1 MEEQLV
7 LSVVRFPK
15 DSYII
20 IPENSRIADRF
31 FIIREGKVH
40 ISKEMQIVVEEQ
52 GDILG
57 PGDFFGVVSTMAEFS
72 HIETARAIT
81 DVVLVAVRQ
90 EQFGQLIQ
98 NNAAVAIKILLQF
111 SRRMRHL
118 NEALTMLT
126 LKRSADTTVSHLFDV
141 AAYYAKQRRY
151 KQAYYA
157 YHRYIT
163 CCPDGEHISLAREH
177 LQKISLN
184 VKGIKMNFETH
195 EMNRT
200 YQTDDMIFAEG
211 EPGDEIFIIKSGS
224 VKIVSITNN
233 SEILLAVLKAGD
245 IFGEMA
251 LLESK
256 PRTACAIAYEECALM
271 VVNRKNFDQMIKT
284 QPQLIARLTT
294 MLAERI
300 WLSYKQLVN
309 TRITDPMGR
318 MCDTL
323 LIQLERKRI
332 DFTVKVPFVF
342 DFGGTELINMVGF
355 SHNDGVIALQ
365 KLLKS
370 RYVEIVH
377 EKLCVTDVREF
388 YRQTSFYRKKLELE
402 SARKGD
408 S

>member
-7 LSVVRFPK
+7 LSGVRFPK
-15 DSYII
+15 GSYII
-20 IPENSRIADRF
+20 IPESSRIADRF

-40 ISKEMQIVVEEQ
+40 ISREMQIVAEEQ

-57 PGDFFGVVSTMAEFS
+57 PGDFFGVVSTMAAFS
-72 HIETARAIT
+72 HIETARAMT
-81 DVVLVAVRQ
+81 DVVLISVRQ
-90 EQFGQLIQ
+90 DQFGQLIQ
-98 NNAAVAIKILLQF
+98 NNVAVAIKILLQF

-126 LKRSADTTVSHLFDV
+126 LKKSDDSNAAHLIDV

-163 CCPDGEHISLAREH
+163 CCPNGEHVSLAREH
-177 LQKISLN
+177 IQKISAN
-184 VKGIKMNFETH
+184 VTDVKLNFEAT
-195 EMNRT
+195 EMNRA
-200 YQTDDMIFAEG
+200 YKKDDMIFAEG
-211 EPGDEIFIIKSGS
+211 EPGEEFFIIKSGS
-224 VKIVSITNN
+224 VKITKITNN

-256 PRTACAIAYEECALM
+256 PRTACAIAYEDCGLM

-309 TRITDPMGR
+309 TRITDPLGR
-318 MCDTL
+318 MFDTL
-323 LIQLERKRI
+323 LMQIEKKRI
-332 DFTVKVPFVF
+332 DSTARIPFVF
-342 DFGGTELINMVGF
+342 DFGSTELINMVGF
-355 SHNDGVIALQ
+355 SQNDGTIAIQ
-365 KLLKS
+365 KLLQNK
-370 RYVEIVH
+370 YVEIVH
-377 EKLCVTDVREF
+377 EKLCVTDVSEF
-388 YRQTSFYRKKLELE
+388 FRQASYYRKKLEME
-402 SARKGD
+402 NSRRGD
-408 S
+408 A